1 MTFQELRIVA
11 MVVGAIAAAG
21 AALAL
26 AGSALFGG
34 ITPSSLTLWLV
45 LIGIPMTFVAGG
57 TSGTIPFGKNYLYG
71 SKWNESMANETL
83 APRLDDN
90 RAENIRRH
98 VQLSWTTAIALAG
111 VLLVVAGGVVT
122 FAA

>member
-1 MTFQELRIVA
+1 MSLQEFRIVA

-21 AALAL
+21 TALAV

-45 LIGIPMTFVAGG
+45 LIGVPMTFVAGS
-57 TSGTIPFGKNYLYG
+57 TSGTIPFGTNRLGG
-71 SKWNESMANETL
+71 SAWNESMANETL

-90 RAENIRRH
+90 RAENLRRH

-111 VLLVVAGGVVT
+111 VVLVIAGGVVT